1 MEIEAEIAEQIALR
15 RMRWQRGIDIGLLV
29 LRAHAVDTFES
40 VRAIST
46 TVMAPSFPSVV
57 SLGRNVPPANGREG
71 WISGI
76 VRVNRPCSYRAG
88 RVPQE
93 HRSRTF
99 GKGRHMASPQVQEI
113 INQMGSA
120 IGANSGL
127 GGTLKFD
134 FGEPGS
140 VYVDGK
146 STPNTVSDGEGKTA
160 DCTISVTLD
169 TFEKMVK
176 GELDGTSAFMQGK
189 LRVAGDMG
197 LAMKL
202 GPVLQKA
209 RG

>member
-1 MEIEAEIAEQIALR
+1 MLISAL
-15 RMRWQRGIDIGLLV
+15 
-29 LRAHAVDTFES
+29 
-40 VRAIST
+40 
-46 TVMAPSFPSVV
+46 
-57 SLGRNVPPANGREG
+57 PPA
-71 WISGI
+71 
-76 VRVNRPCSYRAG
+76 RAG
-88 RVPQE
+88 AAVGAENNFRKKE
-93 HRSRTF
+93 DDMS
-99 GKGRHMASPQVQEI
+99 SEQVNQI
-113 INQMGSA
+113 VAQMGGA

-140 VYVDGK
+140 VYIDGK

-160 DCTISVTLD
+160 DCTISVSLE

-202 GPVLQKA
+202 GPVLAKA

>member
-1 MEIEAEIAEQIALR
+1 MSSDQVKQI
-15 RMRWQRGIDIGLLV
+15 
-29 LRAHAVDTFES
+29 
-40 VRAIST
+40 IS
-46 TVMAPSFPSVV
+46 
-57 SLGRNVPPANGREG
+57 
-71 WISGI
+71 
-76 VRVNRPCSYRAG
+76 
-88 RVPQE
+88 
-93 HRSRTF
+93 
-99 GKGRHMASPQVQEI
+99 
-113 INQMGSA
+113 QMSSA

-146 STPNTVSDGEGKTA
+146 SSPNTVVDGDGKSA
-160 DCTISVTLD
+160 DCTISVSLE

-176 GELDGTSAFMQGK
+176 GELGGTSAFMQGK

-202 GPVLQKA
+202 GPILAKA

>member
-1 MEIEAEIAEQIALR
+1 MSSE
-15 RMRWQRGIDIGLLV
+15 
-29 LRAHAVDTFES
+29 
-40 VRAIST
+40 
-46 TVMAPSFPSVV
+46 
-57 SLGRNVPPANGREG
+57 
-71 WISGI
+71 
-76 VRVNRPCSYRAG
+76 
-88 RVPQE
+88 
-93 HRSRTF
+93 
-99 GKGRHMASPQVQEI
+99 QVQQFI
-113 INQMGSA
+113 SRIGGA

-140 VYVDGK
+140 IYIDGK
-146 STPNTVSDGEGKTA
+146 SSPNTVSDGAGKNA
-160 DCTISVTLD
+160 DCTISVTLE

-202 GPVLQKA
+202 GPILAKA